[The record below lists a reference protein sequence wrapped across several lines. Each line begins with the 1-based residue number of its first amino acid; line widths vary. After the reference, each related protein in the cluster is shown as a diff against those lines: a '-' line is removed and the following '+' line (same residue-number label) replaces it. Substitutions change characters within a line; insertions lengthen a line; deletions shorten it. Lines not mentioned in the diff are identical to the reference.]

1 MRIVARTTPKSENV
15 TPSPRM
21 YFVHIPKT
29 AGITLK
35 AFLENN
41 YAGGESLVIDEWKAR
56 ELPPEELR
64 RYRLLSG
71 HYSSE
76 VLAALGERPDATLML
91 VREPVSRFRSWMAH
105 CRRLS
110 GTKYRDMCEG
120 RSDLEVLTGPNA
132 YTCHQAHW
140 LARALEGGAAYA
152 TVPAA
157 EELASLIDRVDVAGL
172 TEEIERFMQLVAF
185 RMGWPPPQLGWH
197 INRRPDTTAPALQ
210 LVHGQLSDDEL
221 RKHLA
226 VDEALYAQ
234 TRSRFWQAYAN
245 MLTAISPGAD
255 AFTADAA
262 QHVAV
267 ETVQGW
273 LRDAY
278 VARTAERLCTATESM
293 DIDGVRAVSGEG
305 WWWRESP
312 KGVAYRWTGPST
324 RATILAA
331 PLVEAHDYALTIEAM
346 GAADWQT
353 WEAVGL
359 EVNGKPVRA
368 VHERF
373 TTPEPGMVS
382 IRLQARLTPDIVS
395 AQDGLTSIAI
405 SVPETK
411 RALSHVRVLESV
423 DTYNQDMRQVGLAV
437 HRVQI
442 AQVEARVLP
451 ALTLRRVGPASLKGG
466 DFTSPSSQTA

>member
-1 MRIVARTTPKSENV
+1 MRIVARTTPRKTDV

-35 AFLENN
+35 TFLENN
-41 YAGGESLVIDEWKAR
+41 YPNGESLVIDEWKAR
-56 ELPPEELR
+56 ALPPEELR
-64 RYRLLSG
+64 HYRLFSG

-76 VLAALGERPDATLML
+76 VLDGLGERPDATLLL

-105 CRRLS
+105 CRRVGES
-110 GTKYRDMCEG
+110 KYRDMCEG
-120 RSDLEVLTGPNA
+120 RSDVEVLTGPNG

-140 LARALEGGAAYA
+140 LTRALEGGAAYA
-152 TVPAA
+152 AVPAA
-157 EELASLIDRVDVAGL
+157 EDLASVLDRVDVAGI

-197 INRRPDTTAPALQ
+197 INRCSETTAPALQ
-210 LVHGQLSDDEL
+210 LVHGQLSDDEV
-221 RKHLA
+221 RAHLA

-234 TRSRFWQAYAN
+234 TRSRFWEAYSN
-245 MLTAISPGAD
+245 MLIAIRPDETAFSAD
-255 AFTADAA
+255 TA
-262 QHVAV
+262 HNVAV

-278 VARTAERLCTATESM
+278 VARTAQRLCTATESI
-293 DIDGVRAVSGEG
+293 DIDGARPVAGEG
-305 WWWRESP
+305 WWWRECP
-312 KGVAYRWTGPST
+312 KGVSYRWTGPST
-324 RATILAA
+324 RATVLAA
-331 PLVEAHDYALTIEAM
+331 PLIEAHDYALTVDAM

-359 EVNGKPVRA
+359 EVNGKPVHS

-373 TTPEPGMVS
+373 TPSEPGMVS
-382 IRLQARLTPDIVS
+382 IRLHARLAPDIVS
-395 AQDGLTSIAI
+395 AQNGLTSITI

-411 RALSHVRVLESV
+411 RALRHVRVLESF

-437 HRVQI
+437 CRIQI
-442 AQVEARVLP
+442 AQVAVRVAP
-451 ALTLRRVGPASLKGG
+451 ALGLRPVA
-466 DFTSPSSQTA
+466 PSAA